1 MFELTGKCH
10 RLHSPSRTRALY
22 QGLQRCSVY
31 AQHQREPQ
39 HAFVADE
46 ADFETGM
53 AVVDR
58 SDQRDEAIRGKEDVT
73 NALAGLAQYIGEPKL
88 NLFAAREQMLTILAG

>member
-1 MFELTGKCH
+1 
-10 RLHSPSRTRALY
+10 
-22 QGLQRCSVY
+22 
-31 AQHQREPQ
+31 
-39 HAFVADE
+39 
-46 ADFETGM
+46 M

-73 NALAGLAQYIGEPKL
+73 NALAGLAEYIGEPKL